1 MNPDVFLTRVDLF
14 LIDFDLFMISLNLF
28 KISLCEPYWEWEF
41 ILTDDVGVLETNPS
55 RLIPVK

>member
-1 MNPDVFLTRVDLF
+1 MF

-55 RLIPVK
+55 KLIPVK